1 MQTPIPKPMENND
14 SKAIATL
21 KGNVDYEG
29 YIASLNDEEK
39 QKYLE
44 IADSITIEDKTTL
57 QVYGCEINETISQ
70 SSEGLLSTVRSKN
83 GDEIIECVNDT
94 LAQLNMIDI
103 SDLDPNNKIKAFMR
117 SVPVLRTLVKTVDRV
132 LIQSDTILDNVSKIC
147 AKMDAA
153 KITAKKDNSTLEAML
168 KNNEISINRLKEL
181 IVALKLKHK
190 EYKEHLREMQ
200 SNSVVNHWDLQNMQN
215 WVNSIAK
222 KIADLEVTE
231 HILSNNQ
238 FQIMAAQS
246 NNDAIIDKCENII
259 SQVMPLWKNELSL
272 AIVINKQK
280 STLDATKSVSSAT
293 NKMMRAT
300 AKAVRANSED
310 TARATEQTIVE
321 LETLKDSQKQFVD
334 MLKEVRRIHT
344 QGEKNRET
352 MERALVD
359 MYNQTSRELTM
370 IEAK

>member
-1 MQTPIPKPMENND
+1 MEENNN
-14 SKAIATL
+14 KAIATL
-21 KGNVDYEG
+21 KGNVDYESF
-29 YIASLNDEEK
+29 IANISEEDK

-44 IADSITIEDKTTL
+44 IAESIDINDKTTL
-57 QVYGCEINETISQ
+57 QVYGGEINETISQ

-103 SDLDPNNKIKAFMR
+103 DDLDPNNKFKAF
-117 SVPVLRTLVKTVDRV
+117 LRTVPILRSLVKTVDRV
-132 LIQSDTILDNVSKIC
+132 LIQSDTIQENISKIC
-147 AKMDAA
+147 TKMDAA
-153 KITAKKDNSTLEAML
+153 KITAKKDNSTLESML
-168 KNNEISINRLKEL
+168 RNNDISINRLKEL
-181 IVALKLKHK
+181 IVGLKLKHK
-190 EYKEHLREMQ
+190 EYKELLHEMQ
-200 SNSVVNHWDLQNMQN
+200 NNPEVSHWDLQNMQN

-238 FQIMAAQS
+238 FQIMAAQA

-259 SQVMPLWKNELSL
+259 NQVMPLWKNELSL

-280 STLDATKSVSSAT
+280 NAIDATKAVSSAT
-293 NKMMRAT
+293 NKMMKAT
-300 AKAVRANSED
+300 AKAVRTNSED
-310 TARATEQTIVE
+310 TARASEQTIVE
-321 LETLKDSQKQFVD
+321 LETLKETQKQFVD
-334 MLKEVRRIHT
+334 MLKEVRRIHSA
-344 QGEKNRET
+344 GEKNRET

-370 IEAK
+370 IESK

>member
-1 MQTPIPKPMENND
+1 MEDTNNR
-14 SKAIATL
+14 AIATL
-21 KGNVDYEG
+21 KGNVDYESF
-29 YIASLNDEEK
+29 IANISDEEK
-39 QKYLE
+39 QKFLE
-44 IADSITIEDKTTL
+44 IAESIDINDKTTL
-57 QVYGCEINETISQ
+57 QVYGGEINETISQ

-103 SDLDPNNKIKAFMR
+103 DDLDPNNKFKAF
-117 SVPVLRTLVKTVDRV
+117 LRTVPILRSLVKTVDRV
-132 LIQSDTILDNVSKIC
+132 LIQSDTIQENISKIC
-147 AKMDAA
+147 SKMDAA

-168 KNNEISINRLKEL
+168 KNNDVSINRLKEL

-190 EYKEHLREMQ
+190 EYKATLHEMQ
-200 SNSVVNHWDLQNMQN
+200 NNPEVNHWDLQNMQN

-238 FQIMAAQS
+238 FQIMAAQA

-259 SQVMPLWKNELSL
+259 NQVMPLWKNELSL

-280 STLDATKSVSSAT
+280 SAIEATKSVSSAT
-293 NKMMRAT
+293 NKMMKAT

-310 TARATEQTIVE
+310 TARASEQTIVE
-321 LETLKDSQKQFVD
+321 LETLKDTQKQFVD
-334 MLKEVRRIHT
+334 MLKEVRRIHS
-344 QGEKNRET
+344 QGEKNREN